1 MLDYSYQALFN
12 PCESLLSDLMATA
25 PDWEQTRGFTV
36 YSAGISLGCIIG
48 YLIVSIDWS
57 SVGLLIGSQEQT
69 AFTVIF
75 VMFLPCLF
83 LTLICAR
90 EKTYKR
96 TKLSPAQCDDGDV
109 PGNDRTFDK
118 KLLVMRKADAFS
130 SDPEDMTVIEMSSDG
145 PLLRDHPSDGGY
157 ESGSSETEETSPL
170 ILPSTEMLRWR
181 YQRLVHQIQRLPR
194 ITVQRVCNNFL
205 RLIWKV
211 TMVIGCLPYQ
221 VCLWCLTL
229 FFLHCYLLYLL

>member
-25 PDWEQTRGFTV
+25 PEWEQTRGFTV

-57 SVGLLIGSQEQT
+57 SMGLLIGSQEQT

-90 EKTYKR
+90 EKIFRR
-96 TKLSPAQCDDGDV
+96 TKLSPAQSGDGNIISA
-109 PGNDRTFDK
+109 NDRVYEK
-118 KLLVMRKADAFS
+118 KLIVLRQPDSLTGV
-130 SDPEDMTVIEMSSDG
+130 PNDMTVIELSNNGSK
-145 PLLRDHPSDGGY
+145 LLRDHPSDGGY
-157 ESGSSETEETSPL
+157 ESGSSESEESSPL
-170 ILPSTEMLRWR
+170 ILPSSEMLKWR
-181 YQRLVHQIQRLPR
+181 YQRIVHQIQRLPR
-194 ITVQRVCNNFL
+194 ITFQRLCNNFL
-205 RLIWKV
+205 RLIWKI
-211 TMVIGCLPYQ
+211 TLVIGCLPYQ
-221 VCLWCLTL
+221 VCLWLRIL
-229 FFLHCYLLYLL
+229 ISEML